1 MSEFDA
7 TGKFSEV
14 SPHWYVQRQ
23 DVQVPQVKFNALSWR
38 EAITQRLL
46 CFLAPTTSR
55 VYTDKNL
62 YFHDRFA
69 DQVREYSTT
78 RKQIKQLFLV
88 CRSQRLSQLHEI
100 RHRLGLPEPPTQW
113 DREVDHVQRF
123 LEVADRDAPVS
134 AALVKESR
142 AYKVMQP
149 ALDLSAEHELSV
161 KDIELLDQYCESI
174 KRTRMLKSHLAEI
187 EEDLDNY
194 AYLLHTQATAEL
206 TCFRGFRDW
215 CQVMSQLTNGLSNS
229 LIGISTLGAGLVYS
243 TVFGATRGD
252 VGLMCYCFPFFS
264 CGFLLPVVI
273 QIILQSGA
281 SLQAEFRFASQQFWT
296 IVLAICLS
304 ISTLAVAA
312 SLTILNLTVF
322 FLKSDP
328 DDPIPDPPDTPAPGI
343 IAFGFTGAVFV
354 LILTGVLLTIAA
366 RAFTT
371 LKGIRAIVADMYG
384 STTNHRDALQ
394 HWLPV

>member
-1 MSEFDA
+1 MSDFDA
-7 TGKFSEV
+7 TGKLSEV
-14 SPHWYVQRQ
+14 SPHWYVQLQ
-23 DVQVPQVKFNALSWR
+23 DVQVPQVKFHELSWR
-38 EAITQRLL
+38 EAIVQRLL

-55 VYTDKNL
+55 VYTEKNR
-62 YFHDRFA
+62 YFHDGFV

-78 RKQIKQLFLV
+78 RKQVKQLFLV
-88 CRSQRLSQLHEI
+88 QRSHRLSQLHEI
-100 RHRLGLPEPPTQW
+100 CSRLSLPEPPAQW
-113 DREVDHVQRF
+113 DDEVDHVHRF
-123 LEVADRDAPVS
+123 LEVADAKAAVS
-134 AALVKESR
+134 TAVVNQSRSYQVVRPTLDHAA
-142 AYKVMQP
+142 Q
-149 ALDLSAEHELSV
+149 HELSA
-161 KDIELLDQYCESI
+161 KDIELLDHYCESI
-174 KRTRMLKSHLAEI
+174 KRTRMLKSHFAEI

-215 CQVMSQLTNGLSNS
+215 CQVMAQLTSGLSNS

-281 SLQAEFRFASQQFWT
+281 NLQAERRFASQQFWT

-328 DDPIPDPPDTPAPGI
+328 NDPIPDPPDTPAPGI
-343 IAFGFTGAVFV
+343 IAFGFTGAIFI
-354 LILTGVLLTIAA
+354 LIITGVLLTIAA

-371 LKGIRAIVADMYG
+371 LKGIRAIVADLYG
-384 STTNHRDALQ
+384 SSTNHRDALQ
-394 HWLPV
+394 SWLPV

>member
-1 MSEFDA
+1 MSDFDA
-7 TGKFSEV
+7 AGKLSEV
-14 SPHWYVQRQ
+14 SPHWYVQLQ
-23 DVQVPQVKFNALSWR
+23 DVQVPQVKFHELSWR

-55 VYTDKNL
+55 VYTDKNR
-62 YFHDRFA
+62 YFHERFA

-88 CRSQRLSQLHEI
+88 HRSHRLSQLHEI
-100 RHRLGLPEPPTQW
+100 CNRLGLPEPPAQW
-113 DREVDHVQRF
+113 DDEVDHVHRF
-123 LEVADRDAPVS
+123 LEVAEGKAPVS
-134 AALVKESR
+134 TAFVNQSR
-142 AYKVMQP
+142 AYQVVQP
-149 ALDLSAEHELSV
+149 TLDHAAERELSA

-174 KRTRMLKSHLAEI
+174 KRTRMLKSHMAEI
-187 EEDLDNY
+187 EEDLANY
-194 AYLLHTQATAEL
+194 AFLLHTQATAEL

-215 CQVMSQLTNGLSNS
+215 CQVMAQLTSGLSNS

-252 VGLMCYCFPFFS
+252 VVVASSSPLSSKSFYNPAPAYKRSAG
-264 CGFLLPVVI
+264 LPVNN
-273 QIILQSGA
+273 SGRSFLPYVCLYRP
-281 SLQAEFRFASQQFWT
+281 SLSPPP
-296 IVLAICLS
+296 
-304 ISTLAVAA
+304 
-312 SLTILNLTVF
+312 LTILNLTVF

-328 DDPIPDPPDTPAPGI
+328 DDPIPNPPDTPAPGI
-343 IAFGFTGAVFV
+343 IAFAFTGFIFI
-354 LILTGVLLTIAA
+354 LIITGVLLTIAA

-394 HWLPV
+394 NWLPV